1 MNCRSKRLRGRACPP
16 RKEIRLQDKASGN
29 SDPILSSL
37 TNCRLCPRECGINRL
52 AGERGVCGMGAD
64 ITAARA
70 ALHFWEEPCISGT
83 KGSGT
88 VFFSGCSLHCSFCQ
102 NEPIS
107 RGRTGKSIS
116 AGRLCGIFFEL
127 KAKGAHNINLV
138 TPTHFIPQI
147 TEALRMA
154 KEKGLGLPVVCNC
167 GGYES
172 VEALRIWDGLID
184 IYLPDMKFY
193 SGTLSKSICT
203 APDYFGKASAAL
215 AEMFRQTGE
224 PVIDENGLMKKGM
237 IVRHLML
244 PGHLFDT
251 RKILAYLCSTYG
263 NKIYISLM
271 NQYTPPAGTAT
282 DTAHPGT
289 PAHPSGTAHPSA
301 PDHPLR
307 EDHYEAMI
315 QFLADHDQVNAYTQ
329 ERGTVSESFIPPF
342 DLTGI

>member
-1 MNCRSKRLRGRACPP
+1 M
-16 RKEIRLQDKASGN
+16 D
-29 SDPILSSL
+29 SL
-37 TNCRLCPRECGINRL
+37 FISLADCRLCPRNCGVNRI
-52 AGERGVCGMGAD
+52 AGERGACGMGAD

-70 ALHFWEEPCISGT
+70 ALHLWEEPCISGT
-83 KGSGT
+83 RGSGT

-107 RGRTGKSIS
+107 RGRTGKKISI
-116 AGRLCGIFFEL
+116 GRLCEIFFEL
-127 KAKGAHNINLV
+127 KAQGAHNINLV

-147 TEALRMA
+147 TSALRMA
-154 KEKGLGLPVVCNC
+154 KEKGLDLPVVCNC

-172 VEALRIWDGLID
+172 VESLRIWDGLID
-184 IYLPDMKFY
+184 IYLPDLKFF
-193 SGTLSKSICT
+193 SARLSKSICA
-203 APDYFGKASAAL
+203 APDYFEKAAAAL
-215 AEMFRQTGE
+215 SEMFRQTGE
-224 PVIDENGLMKKGM
+224 PVFDSDGLMKKGM

-271 NQYTPPAGTAT
+271 NQYTPPVSTASANADRSAPEAVKRNT
-282 DTAHPGT
+282 
-289 PAHPSGTAHPSA
+289 SA

-315 QFLADHDQVNAYTQ
+315 EFLADHDQENAYTQ
-329 ERGTVSESFIPPF
+329 ENGTVSESFIPLF